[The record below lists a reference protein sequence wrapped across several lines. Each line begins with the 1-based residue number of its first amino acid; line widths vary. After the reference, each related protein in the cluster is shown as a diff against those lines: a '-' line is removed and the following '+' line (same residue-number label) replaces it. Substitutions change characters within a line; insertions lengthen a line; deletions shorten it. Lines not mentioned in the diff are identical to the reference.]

1 MEAQNIMTRNVVSVG
16 PEASVGEIAKLLVE
30 HQVSAVPVVDSEFG
44 LLGIVSE
51 RDLVRRPEIAGE
63 ERPPWWLAVRS
74 DPAERAKDYVKTHAQ
89 CAGEIMTR
97 KVVTVSEATP
107 LAVLLPCA

>member
-1 MEAQNIMTRNVVSVG
+1 MKGKIMEAQDIMTRNVVSVG
-16 PEASVGEIAKLLVE
+16 PEASVSEIAKLLVE

-63 ERPPWWLAVRS
+63 DRPPWWLALTS
-74 DPAERAKDYVKTHAQ
+74 DLAERAKDPMRCLHVGARSMCRRQHEDIA
-89 CAGEIMTR
+89 
-97 KVVTVSEATP
+97 
-107 LAVLLPCA
+107 